1 VLLSSDQVKGNTQ
14 SERSAKRL
22 RYSRL
27 HAVPTISYGNMWA
40 LNHVGIYISDEHIM
54 SDTDRVWELMKKIG
68 ICMLASWDGQE
79 LQARPMG
86 AYVQPD
92 EHAVF
97 FLADARHHKEDDIK
111 RYGKVCLAFSDTGA
125 QNYVSVAGEAE
136 VVVDRAKIGELW
148 GIPAKAWWK
157 SPDDPNIRLLKVTP
171 VDAQYWDAP
180 GSTVAYVK
188 MAAAAL
194 TGSRPSMGENRK
206 VKM

>member
-1 VLLSSDQVKGNTQ
+1 
-14 SERSAKRL
+14 
-22 RYSRL
+22 
-27 HAVPTISYGNMWA
+27 
-40 LNHVGIYISDEHIM
+40 M
-54 SDTDRVWELMKKIG
+54 SDTQRVWEFMKKIG

-79 LQARPMG
+79 LQARPMA
-86 AYVQPD
+86 AYLRPE

-97 FLADARHHKEDDIK
+97 FLADARHHKDDDIK
-111 RYGKVCLAFSDTGA
+111 TYSKVCLAFSDTGA

-136 VVVDRAKIGELW
+136 VLNDRAKIRELW

-188 MAAAAL
+188 MATAAL
-194 TGSRPSMGENRK
+194 TGSRPSMGKNRK